1 MKKQIILYHPSR
13 SANRKDWLFICLV
26 FLSVICLSPVSGYG
40 LSAATGT
47 SQKERG
53 KQLAVVT
60 QSELSAEKENQTQ
73 SKVVTQPEA
82 QEKSVNDQ
90 ENNKSR
96 KESDNQTQEVSPQ
109 NKNKTIK
116 DWLEPWK
123 KTLELSYVVTGGNTV
138 TSSFSLGSTLLKTP
152 NEHDSYLLKTFFLR
166 THSTT
171 INQKAVGSEDSF
183 NLIEDKTRKLTAE
196 NYLIQAQYD
205 HRPSGRLLTNLG
217 FSWDRN
223 KFAGVEGRAL
233 WTAGAGVI
241 LADSDSSKIK
251 TSGGLSLTVRK
262 YSGQS
267 VSSFLGFQYVF
278 SWKQKLLDNSSFET
292 VFVFDDNIKHLGDW
306 HYDWTTS
313 LIAPLTKSLALKA
326 SVRIMKNN
334 RPPKAEV
341 PLYSPDNL
349 DTGLTVLVPRQKVD
363 TFFTTTIVLNF

>member
-1 MKKQIILYHPSR
+1 MKKQITLHHPDC
-13 SANRKDWLFICLV
+13 SANRKDWLLICLV
-26 FLSVICLSPVSGYG
+26 FLSFTWLSPVSGYS
-40 LSAATGT
+40 LSSPTIIA
-47 SQKERG
+47 QEEKE
-53 KQLAVVT
+53 KQLAVDI
-60 QSELSAEKENQTQ
+60 QSKLSPEKESQTQ
-73 SKVVTQPEA
+73 RKMVKQPEA
-82 QEKSVNDQ
+82 QEKTVNNQ

-96 KESDNQTQEVSPQ
+96 KESDNLTQEASTPD
-109 NKNKTIK
+109 KNKTIK

-152 NEHDSYLLKTFFLR
+152 NERDSYLLKTFFLR

-183 NLIEDKTRKLTAE
+183 SLIEDKTRKLTAE

-205 HRPSGRLLTNLG
+205 HRPSGRLLTNVG

-223 KFAGVEGRAL
+223 KFAGIEGRAL

-241 LADSDSSKIK
+241 LADSDSTKIK
-251 TSGGLSLTVRK
+251 TSAGLSLTVRK

-278 SWKQKLLDNSSFET
+278 SWKQKLLDSSSLET
-292 VFVFDDNIKHLGDW
+292 GFVFDDNIKHLSDW

-313 LIAPLTKSLALKA
+313 LMAPLTKSLALKA
-326 SVRIMKNN
+326 SIRIIKNN
-334 RPPKAEV
+334 RPPEAEV
-341 PLYSPDNL
+341 PLYGPDNL
-349 DTGLTVLVPRQKVD
+349 DTGLTVLVPRRKVD

>member
-1 MKKQIILYHPSR
+1 MKNQITFHYPDR
-13 SANRKDWLFICLV
+13 SANRKDWLLICLV
-26 FLSVICLSPVSGYG
+26 FLSFIWLSPVSGYSW
-40 LSAATGT
+40 SATAETA
-47 SQKERG
+47 QEEKE
-53 KQLAVVT
+53 KQLAVDI
-60 QSELSAEKENQTQ
+60 QSELSFEIDSQTQ
-73 SKVVTQPEA
+73 SKVVKQPEA
-82 QEKSVNDQ
+82 QEKTLSSQ
-90 ENNKSR
+90 ENNQSR
-96 KESDNQTQEVSPQ
+96 QDSDNQTQEVSPQ